1 MEHLFV
7 TSAATAFSESTE
19 VYIEDKKDMYHTTAV
34 NFLIVLQ
41 QRTSFPVRHDDP
53 RLKKIYFL
61 ISCNLFI

>member
-41 QRTSFPVRHDDP
+41 ATNVFAVRRDDP
-53 RLKKIYFL
+53 RFKKMSPF
-61 ISCNLFI
+61 F